1 MSDSDTAK
9 ERDLLHRQADRMEAV
24 GMLARGIAH
33 DFNNMLSGVLGFTS
47 YLRSK
52 AVPGSDL
59 HRDLGLIAQSGQQ
72 AVTLTQKLFLIARR
86 RHGARAP
93 VDVLGVVAEA
103 LKGVAQDKL
112 AAAELRVEPLG
123 ELVPCW
129 GDAQHLRIAIQN
141 LLQRAVENLPEQGGR
156 LEITVAAR
164 ALTSDEEAMLV
175 NTGSPMYVCLAITD
189 NGRSMSDEMRMH
201 LFDPFYLSR
210 TSWEGPGL
218 DMAVAYGVI
227 ANHLGNVHVARRPEG
242 GTEIRVYLPVHEEA
256 VKDRVPEE
264 RLLAGTETV
273 LVVDDESMIREMVAW
288 ILEAK
293 GYHVLMACSGE
304 EAVDI
309 YRQEAARVDLI
320 VLDLVMP
327 GMGGEEAFF
336 ALREQNRKAAVLL
349 SSVRTHEDLAESL
362 VKQGAFGVVY
372 KPYRTD
378 TLLAAVR
385 KALNAAKNMA

>member
-1 MSDSDTAK
+1 MTDSEIAK
-9 ERDLLHRQADRMEAV
+9 ERELLHRQADRMEAV

-33 DFNNMLSGVLGFTS
+33 DFNNMLSGVLGFTT

-72 AVTLTQKLFLIARR
+72 AVALTQKLFLIARR
-86 RHGARAP
+86 RHGSRAP
-93 VDVLGVVAEA
+93 VDMLAVVSEA
-103 LKGVAQDKL
+103 LKGLPQEKL
-112 AAAELRVEPLG
+112 AAVELRVEPLS
-123 ELVPCW
+123 EMVPCW
-129 GDAQHLRIAIQN
+129 GDVQHLRIAVQN
-141 LLQRAVENLPEQGGR
+141 LLLRAADSLPSEGGR
-156 LEITVAAR
+156 IDIQIETR
-164 ALTSDEEAMLV
+164 PLTSDEEEMLV
-175 NTGSPMYVCLAITD
+175 NIGSPMYVCLSITD
-189 NGRSMSDEMRMH
+189 NGRSMSDEMRLH

-227 ANHLGNVHVARRPEG
+227 ANHLGNIHVTRRPEG
-242 GTEIRVYLPVHEEA
+242 GTRIQIYLPVHEEA

-264 RLLAGTETV
+264 RLLAGTETI
-273 LVVDDESMIREMVAW
+273 LVVDDEPMIRDMVAW
-288 ILEAK
+288 ILDSK
-293 GYHVLMACSGE
+293 GYHVLMASGGE

-309 YRQEAARVDLI
+309 YRQEAARIDLI

-327 GMGGEEAFF
+327 GMSGEEVYF
-336 ALREQNRKAAVLL
+336 ALRNINPKVPVLL

-362 VKQGAFGVVY
+362 VKQGVHGIVY
-372 KPYRTD
+372 KPYKSN

-385 KALNAAKNMA
+385 KTLNLIKNST